1 MATNRETYR
10 WHDQLYA
17 HSCQGG
23 PRGGAFLSLCR
34 IHERLAFDDIMHY
47 IIDLGTGEYALIRV
61 HHSVESFIE
70 IVNRENRV
78 SDLMR
83 LYVEPYGDGESFHSF
98 SGPVVNYDE
107 YL

>member
-1 MATNRETYR
+1 MKVYPFE
-10 WHDQLYA
+10 
-17 HSCQGG
+17 
-23 PRGGAFLSLCR
+23 
-34 IHERLAFDDIMHY
+34 DIMHY
-47 IIDLGTGEYALIRV
+47 IFDLGKGEYARV
-61 HHSVESFIE
+61 GVHQSVESLIE

-83 LYVEPYGDGESFHSF
+83 LYVEPYEDGESFHSF

>member
-1 MATNRETYR
+1 MKNYPFE
-10 WHDQLYA
+10 
-17 HSCQGG
+17 
-23 PRGGAFLSLCR
+23 
-34 IHERLAFDDIMHY
+34 DIMHY
-47 IIDLGTGEYALIRV
+47 IFDLGTGEYARV
-61 HHSVESFIE
+61 GVHQSVASLIE

-83 LYVEPYGDGESFHSF
+83 LYVEPYEDGESFHSF

>member
-1 MATNRETYR
+1 MKDYPFE
-10 WHDQLYA
+10 
-17 HSCQGG
+17 
-23 PRGGAFLSLCR
+23 
-34 IHERLAFDDIMHY
+34 DIMHY
-47 IIDLGTGEYALIRV
+47 IFDLGTGEYARVGV
-61 HHSVESFIE
+61 HHSVESLIE

>member
-1 MATNRETYR
+1 
-10 WHDQLYA
+10 
-17 HSCQGG
+17 
-23 PRGGAFLSLCR
+23 
-34 IHERLAFDDIMHY
+34 
-47 IIDLGTGEYALIRV
+47 V
-61 HHSVESFIE
+61 HQSVESFIE

-83 LYVEPYGDGESFHSF
+83 LYVEPYEDGESFHSF